1 MQGGGKKARKRDE
14 MKNEIV
20 WLRWLLVGKEGGKK
34 ISWLSW
40 LYYEREE
47 RLAELVGKR
56 KVEEVVG
63 EKKNRCGWQKLVDG
77 SVKRKA
83 G

>member
-34 ISWLSW
+34 VSWLSW

-63 EKKNRCGWQKLVDG
+63 EKIIGVGGKNWWMEV
-77 SVKRKA
+77 
-83 G
+83 

>member
-1 MQGGGKKARKRDE
+1 

-63 EKKNRCGWQKLVDG
+63 EKNRCGWQKLVDG

>member
-34 ISWLSW
+34 VSWLSW

-63 EKKNRCGWQKLVDG
+63 EKKIGVGGKNWWMEV
-77 SVKRKA
+77 
-83 G
+83 

>member
-1 MQGGGKKARKRDE
+1 

-34 ISWLSW
+34 VSWLSW

-63 EKKNRCGWQKLVDG
+63 EKK
-77 SVKRKA
+77 
-83 G
+83 